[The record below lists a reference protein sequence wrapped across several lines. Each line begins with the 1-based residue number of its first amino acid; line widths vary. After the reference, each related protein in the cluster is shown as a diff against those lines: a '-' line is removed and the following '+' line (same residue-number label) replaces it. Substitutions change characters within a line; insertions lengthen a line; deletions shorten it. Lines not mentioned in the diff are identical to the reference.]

1 MNSLSFTISP
11 ARTAVDFADVRQLF
25 LVYAKGLNV
34 DLCFQDFDAEVTT
47 LPGKYSPPEGELLIA
62 RNENDQT
69 IGCVAMRRLTIDTC
83 EMKRL
88 YVSPA
93 ARGTGLGSS
102 LAKAILAT
110 AQANSYRDMV
120 LDSLPTMHEAIA
132 LYRKLGFSDIKPYY
146 DTPVQGTVFLGKS
159 LAS

>member
-1 MNSLSFTISP
+1 MEG
-11 ARTAVDFADVRQLF
+11 VRQLF

-47 LPGKYSPPEGELLIA
+47 LPGKYAPPEGELLIA
-62 RNENDQT
+62 RDESGQM
-69 IGCVAMRRLTIDTC
+69 IGCVAMRKLTDEAC

-93 ARGTGLGSS
+93 ARGTGLG
-102 LAKAILAT
+102 LALANAILAT
-110 AQANSYRDMV
+110 AQACGYREMV
-120 LDSLPTMHEAIA
+120 LDSLPTMQEAIA
-132 LYRKLGFSDIKPYY
+132 LYRNLGFSDIEPYY